1 MPLKKGANAPYKDLT
16 KNTVVLYFET
26 EYGCML
32 GLKKTI
38 RLYSRYIRYF
48 FYRVEN
54 TILIN

>member
-32 GLKKTI
+32 GLKKNYVFTQD
-38 RLYSRYIRYF
+38 
-48 FYRVEN
+48 
-54 TILIN
+54 ILDISFIELKIQS